1 MRVRTLL
8 VATLAL
14 LGLTWA
20 ATPAGLPDYDE
31 LKAEAEALYAD
42 GSYALAQRL
51 YEEADALELDAFE
64 SRWVDFRLADTR
76 WRSAAA
82 SGNPD
87 STELDRAEAALEELA
102 TAVGRAE
109 ERDRVWAEVQE
120 SLADFHWDRQRGSDR
135 GTAWEHYRAA
145 LDWWAGS
152 PEIELA
158 RARYLGMVWRM
169 ARPAWFRDHWNY
181 GYYGNWIEEEILA
194 NALAVAR
201 EPGDRARVH
210 LLLAESLARSA
221 EPEKR
226 VRVAGE
232 YRAVLELGAETPW
245 YDDALYRLGVWMAEQ
260 GEYEL
265 SEEGDWSHE
274 ADYVEAVALL
284 RRLLEEFEE
293 GETRWYD
300 NASDRVKKLTEPSV
314 ALQVSHAF
322 LPDSVLQYSLRWRN
336 AERVELALYPTC
348 LLYTSPSPR
357 D

>member
-145 LDWWAGS
+145 LESRPRFMDIRSKFA
-152 PEIELA
+152 ETLIELGE
-158 RARYLGMVWRM
+158 L
-169 ARPAWFRDHWNY
+169 
-181 GYYGNWIEEEILA
+181 EQ
-194 NALAVAR
+194 AR
-201 EPGDRARVH
+201 EELTLILESRPSFVGARI
-210 LLLAESLARSA
+210 
-221 EPEKR
+221 
-226 VRVAGE
+226 
-232 YRAVLELGAETPW
+232 
-245 YDDALYRLGVWMAEQ
+245 RLGVVLNRL
-260 GEYEL
+260 GDD
-265 SEEGDWSHE
+265 EE
-274 ADYVEAVALL
+274 
-284 RRLLEEFEE
+284 
-293 GETRWYD
+293 RW
-300 NASDRVKKLTEPSV
+300 
-314 ALQVSHAF
+314 
-322 LPDSVLQYSLRWRN
+322 
-336 AERVELALYPTC
+336 
-348 LLYTSPSPR
+348 
-357 D
+357 